1 MSEDDKVSFGSQCPK
16 GHMPTLVFHREELQ
30 KSLKEGTLQL
40 FCNTCGVPW
49 TPGAQE
55 KENIKRLLER
65 NPEILR

>member
-40 FCNTCGVPW
+40 FLQHVRCSLDTRSAGK
-49 TPGAQE
+49 GKYQE
-55 KENIKRLLER
+55 VA
-65 NPEILR
+65 